1 MVPVRRSQPFWR
13 SIAAPTF
20 LGLLWPSAL
29 CGFWFFFVSEFGN
42 PLAAEAV
49 SFTEGETVAIAPVSS
64 QLLAQPEGHSHAFL
78 ELAGKVVVDQELTHM
93 GQLQLE
99 AEGNFLAFD
108 LLPTGTETASLGQI
122 RIFNVHNGEQAASFA
137 GYAPKWNAQGGLD
150 FNNPQGA
157 AMSFDL
163 STEEFS
169 AWPEVVTAAVGVT
182 QPPVSSDTSKLIP
195 FQPTTIRVRH
205 RDMNHCRPGTPIDQV
220 DVIPIE
226 EYVARVLPAEVPPSW
241 NMEALKAQAIAART
255 YAINHIYHK
264 QGEAYPFDVSDWAN
278 TQMMCDY
285 RHERTDQAA
294 AETAG
299 MILSPMVNAELLPI
313 NAMYS
318 AENGHPTR
326 KHGYLE
332 YLDGVPDVNALG
344 QERRGHGW
352 GLSQLGAQRLANQ
365 GLNFCQIL
373 GHYYQNVHLN
383 DLADP
388 DEPVGCLEVNDQS
401 GFANGAGLYIRA
413 LTGTVQDE
421 LSVTIN
427 KVSRDAASTWTT
439 LAPVVE
445 KQTAEETETPAETE
459 SNSLEE
465 VVEEPNPANEEEVDT
480 PDELPVP
487 AWPLILEIPEGELI
501 WYFPNDVSTGDVLEI
516 ELKSREQSLH
526 SVYVEVD
533 HVGPQHL
540 DFGLLETS
548 VPDVP
553 QLSAVAAPG
562 DSVSVG
568 RDWRWEQS
576 ALYFSENS
584 GELVLDANATDGIL
598 WLGDPDRHQSGS
610 WYGPYTSVL
619 PGGASYRALF
629 KAGIGRGTHLEKG
642 AINAALPVAR
652 FDVAI
657 EKGVKVLG
665 LREVYLTDF
674 RSEVGLISFPVDFHL
689 FESAED
695 LEFRVTWYGNYPF
708 AFDNV
713 SVVTL
718 PFSGWAHH
726 PLPLPL
732 VPDSPFRDLRIV
744 AFDEADN
751 MSTLFSLHLGSA
763 PNSQPTSFEPGDCSW
778 LGDCR
783 EAAIDMDL
791 PSAVE

>member
-29 CGFWFFFVSEFGN
+29 CGFWFFFVSEFGS

-78 ELAGKVVVDQELTHM
+78 ELAGKVVVDQELTHL

-150 FNNPQGA
+150 FNSPQGA

-169 AWPEVVTAAVGVT
+169 AWPEVVTAAVGVN
-182 QPPVSSDTSKLIP
+182 QPPVSTDPSKLVP

-205 RDMNHCRPGTPIDQV
+205 RDLNHCRPGTPVDQV

-241 NMEALKAQAIAART
+241 NMGALKAQAIAART

-264 QGEAYPFDVSDWAN
+264 QDEAYPFDVSDWAN
-278 TQMMCDY
+278 NQMMCDY

-299 MILSPMVNAELLPI
+299 MILSPIVNAERLPI

-332 YLDGVPDVNALG
+332 YLDSVPDVNALG

-401 GFANGAGLYIRA
+401 GFATGAGLYIRA

-445 KQTAEETETPAETE
+445 KQTVEETETPSETE

-465 VVEEPNPANEEEVDT
+465 VVEEPNPGNEEEVDT

-516 ELKSREQSLH
+516 ELKSGEQSLH
-526 SVYVEVD
+526 SVFVEVD

-619 PGGASYRALF
+619 PGGESYRALF

-642 AINAALPVAR
+642 AIDAALPVAR

-718 PFSGWAHH
+718 PFSDWAHH

-783 EAAIDMDL
+783 EAAIDMDM

>member
-20 LGLLWPSAL
+20 LCLLWPSAL

-629 KAGIGRGTHLEKG
+629 KAGIGRGTHLEMG

-718 PFSGWAHH
+718 PFSDWAHH

>member
-548 VPDVP
+548 VPEVP

>member
-78 ELAGKVVVDQELTHM
+78 ELAGKVVVDQELAHM

-150 FNNPQGA
+150 FNSPQGA

-169 AWPEVVTAAVGVT
+169 AWPEVVTAAVGVN
-182 QPPVSSDTSKLIP
+182 QPPVSSDPSKLVP

-205 RDMNHCRPGTPIDQV
+205 RDLNHCRPGTPVDQV

-264 QGEAYPFDVSDWAN
+264 QDEAYPFDVSDWAN

-299 MILSPMVNAELLPI
+299 MILSPIVNAERLPI

-332 YLDGVPDVNALG
+332 YLDSVPDVNALG

-445 KQTAEETETPAETE
+445 KQTAEETETPTETE

-516 ELKSREQSLH
+516 ELKSGEQSLH

-619 PGGASYRALF
+619 PGGESYRALF

-718 PFSGWAHH
+718 PFSDWAHH